1 MSKIVYLLG
10 AGASFGKRDSEKP
23 KIEIHETLTDSNVIG
38 TRIAYEYANIV
49 EGLPLVSEI
58 PGRLAYIID
67 KIKNCS
73 CSYKTTNLILPLG
86 ANGGT
91 GFDTAK
97 NMLIEDLTWLKDA
110 SASHATIDTFAK
122 KLYLKNE
129 LKDFY
134 KVELLLSIFFI
145 IEQKI
150 NKKDERYDT
159 FLASVLDSKLNIDD
173 RITILTWNYD
183 SQFELAYKEYGEQK
197 DAEGLRRKLG
207 IADLK
212 DQSYD
217 TRNQIFKLN
226 GTANFMSSIDING
239 HQEFDEDL
247 LTILLDA
254 YIKGL
259 NENESNSRI
268 SFAWDNHKYMSQNF
282 EDALQKAT
290 QDAEVLVVI
299 GYTFPFFNR
308 DIDRKVFKNME
319 KLKKI
324 YIQDPNAEQIISSL
338 DSLYSIHHTG
348 ITKVNNNVIPI
359 TNTSQFYLPP
369 EL

>member
-10 AGASFGKRDSEKP
+10 AGASFGVRDKDNSTIGVPDVYEDSE
-23 KIEIHETLTDSNVIG
+23 IIG
-38 TRIAYEYANIV
+38 TYVKYEYANII

-97 NMLIEDLTWLKDA
+97 NILIEDLTWLKDA

-145 IEQKI
+145 IKQKI
-150 NKKDERYDT
+150 NKKDGRYDT

-183 SQFELAYKEYGEQK
+183 NQFELAYKEYGEHK

-239 HQEFDEDL
+239 HQEFDEGL